1 MTKIVVLDQDTLSR
15 DDRDFDGIR
24 ALGDVKLF
32 DHMPEAE
39 TIRACEGAEAILFH
53 KTDMTRSLISALPD
67 LKYIG
72 TYATGYNNIDLEICK
87 KRGITVTNAPA
98 YSTDA
103 VAQHTVSLLLMA
115 AGNAH
120 RYAEDIRRGQIL
132 WDPLFPYAAYS
143 QHEVRGKTL
152 GIFGFGEIGAAVAK
166 IADALGMRVV
176 VHSRRKPE
184 NCPYEY
190 LSAEE
195 LFQRSDFIS
204 LHCPLTDETRGII
217 NERTLSMM
225 KKTAVL
231 INTARGGLIDED
243 ALLRAL
249 REKRLA
255 CSCLDVV
262 ADEPIPRENK
272 FAGLDNAIITPHIGW
287 SPQETRKRLFSVVA
301 DHLRAYLSGDAQNVI
316 V

>member
-1 MTKIVVLDQDTLSR
+1 MRIVVLDQNTLSS
-15 DDRDFDGIR
+15 DERDFDEIK
-24 ALGDVKLF
+24 ALGDVKVF
-32 DHMPEAE
+32 DHMSEEE
-39 TIRACEGAEAILFH
+39 TIRACKGTEAILFH
-53 KTDMTRSLISALPD
+53 KTDMTRTLISALPD

-72 TYATGYNNIDLEICK
+72 TFATGYNNVDLALCK
-87 KRGITVTNAPA
+87 ERGITFTNAPA

-103 VAQHTVSLLLMA
+103 VAQHTISLLLMA

-132 WDPLFPYAAYS
+132 WDPLFPYAAYP
-143 QHEVRGKTL
+143 QHEVKGKVI
-152 GIFGFGEIGAAVAK
+152 GIYGFGEIGQAVAK

-190 LSAEE
+190 LSADD
-195 LFQRSDFIS
+195 LFQTSDYIS
-204 LHCPLTDETRGII
+204 LHCPLTEETREMI
-217 NERTLSMM
+217 NAQSISRM

-243 ALLRAL
+243 ALLQAL
-249 REKRLA
+249 REKRISCA
-255 CSCLDVV
+255 CLDVV
-262 ADEPIPRENK
+262 TNEPIPPKNK
-272 FAGLDNAIITPHIGW
+272 FEGLNNAIITPHIGW
-287 SPQETRKRLFSVVA
+287 SPEETRKRLFSVVA
-301 DHLRAYLSGDAQNVI
+301 DNLRAFLAGKAKNVI